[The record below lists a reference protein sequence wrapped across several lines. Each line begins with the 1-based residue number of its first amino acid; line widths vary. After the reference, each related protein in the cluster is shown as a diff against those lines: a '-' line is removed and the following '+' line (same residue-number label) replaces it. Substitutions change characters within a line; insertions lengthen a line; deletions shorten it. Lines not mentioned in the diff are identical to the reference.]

1 MIIDDRVLFIQLG
14 FFFLFPGGLHMF
26 NFGSRL
32 CGSSSSSSSSMTIY
46 YLFKESTFN
55 RYAIKL
61 LVIVL

>member
-14 FFFLFPGGLHMF
+14 FFFFLFPGGLHMF

-32 CGSSSSSSSSMTIY
+32 CGSSSMTIY